1 MAKTAS
7 SGLNRRRWLHHAA
20 LLATAAW
27 GATAQP
33 GLSLAASC
41 TPAAW
46 PLFEAFLQRCVQD
59 DGRVVDIS
67 TPQMQSTSEGQAYGM
82 FFALV
87 ANRPERFEAMWRW
100 AVVNLAGGD
109 ISSRL
114 PAWQWGLRS
123 DGTWGVLDY
132 NPASDA
138 DLWMAYALL
147 EASRLWG
154 KPAYQDQARVLLARI
169 SADEVLNLPGLG
181 AMLMPAPVGFH
192 VIEQKLWRLNPSY
205 LPVPVLRRL
214 AVFEPSG
221 PWREIANN
229 TVRMLREC
237 TPFGY
242 AADWV
247 AWQQTGPHE
256 GRFVA
261 DPQFG
266 DLGSYDAIRCYLW
279 AGITAA
285 QDPAASVVQKALQGM
300 SLQTEAARVPPEK
313 VQAAT
318 GVVNGS
324 GPVGF
329 SAAVLPLLMSQNRK
343 NTASQLLLR
352 VQSELKD
359 KAYALNYYD
368 HALCLF
374 GLGFADKRFSLEPSG
389 RLQTSWEKA
398 CATTTKR

>member
-1 MAKTAS
+1 MHHSAS
-7 SGLNRRRWLHHAA
+7 TGLSRRRCLQ
-20 LLATAAW
+20 LASLWA
-27 GATAQP
+27 GATWWASQAHP
-33 GLSLAASC
+33 VLAASC
-41 TPAAW
+41 APNAW
-46 PLFEAFLQRCVQD
+46 PLFDAFLQRCVQD

-109 ISSRL
+109 ISTRL
-114 PAWQWGLRS
+114 PAWQWGMRS

-138 DLWMAYALL
+138 DVWMAYALL

-154 KPAYQDQARVLLARI
+154 KPAYLDQARVLLARI
-169 SADEVLNLPGLG
+169 AVDEVMTLPGLG

-192 VIEQKLWRLNPSY
+192 APEQKLWRLNPSY
-205 LPVPVLRRL
+205 MPLPVLRRL
-214 AVFEPSG
+214 AGFDPSG

-229 TVRMLREC
+229 TVRLLRES

-242 AADWV
+242 VADWV
-247 AWQQTGPHE
+247 AWQQTGPAE

-279 AGITAA
+279 IGLLPA
-285 QDPAASVVQKALQGM
+285 QDPAAQLLHKTLQSM
-300 SLQTEAARVPPEK
+300 TLQTEAARVPPEK
-313 VQAAT
+313 VQAAL
-318 GVVNGS
+318 GAVNGN

-329 SAAVLPLLMSQNRK
+329 SAAVLPFLLSQNRK
-343 NTASQLLLR
+343 NTALQQLQR
-352 VQSELKD
+352 VQAEIKD
-359 KAYALNYYD
+359 KAYALSYYD

-374 GLGFADKRFSLEPSG
+374 GLGFADKRYSLEPSG

>member
-1 MAKTAS
+1 MKHCDVP
-7 SGLNRRRWLHHAA
+7 GLNRRRWLQGVAST
-20 LLATAAW
+20 LASSAAW
-27 GATAQP
+27 WAATP
-33 GLSLAASC
+33 SHAASC
-41 TPAAW
+41 PPAAW

-59 DGRVVDIS
+59 DGRVIDIS
-67 TPQMQSTSEGQAYGM
+67 TPPMQSTSEGQAYGM
-82 FFALV
+82 VFALI

-114 PAWQWGLRS
+114 PAWQWGMRQ
-123 DGTWGVLDY
+123 DGSWGVLDY

-147 EASRLWG
+147 EAARLWN

-169 SADEVLNLPGLG
+169 SVDEVMHLPGLG

-192 VIEQKLWRLNPSY
+192 MPEQKLWRLNPSY
-205 LPVPVLRRL
+205 LPLSVLRRL
-214 AVFEPSG
+214 SAFEIVG

-229 TVRMLREC
+229 TVRMLRES

-242 AADWV
+242 TADWV
-247 AWQQTGPHE
+247 AWQQTGPNE

-279 AGITAA
+279 AGLMSA
-285 QDPAASVVQKALQGM
+285 QDPSASSVQKSLQGM
-300 SLQTEAARVPPEK
+300 ALQTEAARVPPEK
-313 VQAAT
+313 VQVAT
-318 GVVNGS
+318 GVVNGT

-343 NTASQLLLR
+343 NTATQQHLR
-352 VQSELKD
+352 VQAELKD
-359 KAYALNYYD
+359 KAYALSYYD

-374 GLGFADKRFSLEPSG
+374 GTGFAEKRYSFEPSG
-389 RLQTSWEKA
+389 RLLTSWEKA
-398 CATTTKR
+398 CATKTKR

>member
-1 MAKTAS
+1 MKHCDVP
-7 SGLNRRRWLHHAA
+7 GLNRRRWLQGVAST
-20 LLATAAW
+20 LASSAAW
-27 GATAQP
+27 WAATP
-33 GLSLAASC
+33 SHAASC
-41 TPAAW
+41 PPAAW

-59 DGRVVDIS
+59 DGRVIDIS
-67 TPQMQSTSEGQAYGM
+67 TPPMQSTSEGQAYGM
-82 FFALV
+82 VFALI

-114 PAWQWGLRS
+114 PAWQWGMRQ
-123 DGTWGVLDY
+123 DGSWGVLDY

-147 EASRLWG
+147 EAARLWN

-169 SADEVLNLPGLG
+169 SVDEMMHLPGLG

-192 VIEQKLWRLNPSY
+192 MPEQKLWRLNPSY
-205 LPVPVLRRL
+205 LPLPVLRRL
-214 AVFEPSG
+214 SAFEIVG

-229 TVRMLREC
+229 TVRMLRES

-247 AWQQTGPHE
+247 AWQQTGPNE

-279 AGITAA
+279 AGLMSA
-285 QDPAASVVQKALQGM
+285 QDPSASSVQKSLQGM
-300 SLQTEAARVPPEK
+300 ALQTEAARVPPEK
-313 VQAAT
+313 VQVAT

-343 NTASQLLLR
+343 NTATQQHLR
-352 VQSELKD
+352 VQAELKD
-359 KAYALNYYD
+359 KAYALSYYD

-374 GLGFADKRFSLEPSG
+374 GTGFAEKRYSFEPSG
-389 RLQTSWEKA
+389 RLLTSWEKA

>member
-1 MAKTAS
+1 M
-7 SGLNRRRWLHHAA
+7 
-20 LLATAAW
+20 
-27 GATAQP
+27 
-33 GLSLAASC
+33 
-41 TPAAW
+41 
-46 PLFEAFLQRCVQD
+46 
-59 DGRVVDIS
+59 
-67 TPQMQSTSEGQAYGM
+67 
-82 FFALV
+82 
-87 ANRPERFEAMWRW
+87 
-100 AVVNLAGGD
+100 
-109 ISSRL
+109 
-114 PAWQWGLRS
+114 
-123 DGTWGVLDY
+123 
-132 NPASDA
+132 
-138 DLWMAYALL
+138 
-147 EASRLWG
+147 
-154 KPAYQDQARVLLARI
+154 
-169 SADEVLNLPGLG
+169 
-181 AMLMPAPVGFH
+181 
-192 VIEQKLWRLNPSY
+192 
-205 LPVPVLRRL
+205 PVLRRL

-300 SLQTEAARVPPEK
+300 SLQTEASRVPPEK

-318 GVVNGS
+318 GAVNGS

-343 NTASQLLLR
+343 NTASQLMLR